1 MASTSSSGRSYD
13 SIDDEEISTI
23 IDESIPKN
31 TKKQTSWSVGIFK
44 GKVFIQKVSFETTSC
59 SFVIFS

>member
-1 MASTSSSGRSYD
+1 MASTSSSGRAYD

-31 TKKQTSWSVGIFK
+31 TKKTDVMECRNLQR
-44 GKVFIQKVSFETTSC
+44 
-59 SFVIFS
+59 

>member
-1 MASTSSSGRSYD
+1 MASISSSDRSYD

-31 TKKQTSWSVGIFK
+31 ILKNRRPGV
-44 GKVFIQKVSFETTSC
+44 
-59 SFVIFS
+59 